1 MATQT
6 LHVTILSPRE
16 TIFEGQALSISS
28 KNSAGKF
35 DILPQHA
42 NFITLVE
49 GQPIRISLP
58 GKKPL
63 NFNFPKAIVYTSQNS
78 VKIYTDITLS

>member
-1 MATQT
+1 MTTQM
-6 LHVTILSPRE
+6 LYVTILSPRE

-42 NFITLVE
+42 NFITLIE
-49 GQPIRISLP
+49 NQPITIFLP
-58 GKKPL
+58 GKKSL
-63 NFNFPKAIVYTSQNS
+63 NFEFPVAIIYTTQNS
-78 VKIYTDITLS
+78 VKIYTDITL

>member
-6 LHVTILSPRE
+6 LHVTILSPTQ
-16 TIFEGQALSISS
+16 TIFEGQALAISS

-42 NFITLVE
+42 NFITLIE
-49 GQPIRISLP
+49 NQPIVLLLP
-58 GKKPL
+58 GKKSL
-63 NFNFPKAIVYTSQNS
+63 NFNFPKAIIYTTQNLI
-78 VKIYTDITLS
+78 KIYTDITL

>member
-6 LHVTILSPRE
+6 LHVTILSPTQ
-16 TIFEGQALSISS
+16 TIFEGQALAISS

-42 NFITLVE
+42 NFITLIE
-49 GQPIRISLP
+49 NQPIVLLLP
-58 GKKPL
+58 GKKSL
-63 NFNFPKAIVYTSQNS
+63 NFNFPKAIIYTTQNLI
-78 VKIYTDITLS
+78 KIYSDITL

>member
-1 MATQT
+1 MDTQT
-6 LHVTILSPRE
+6 LQIKIFSPKQ
-16 TIFEGQALSISS
+16 TIFEGQALVISS

-49 GQPIRISLP
+49 NQPITIFLP
-58 GKKPL
+58 GKKSL
-63 NFNFPKAIVYTSQNS
+63 NFNFPKAIIYASQNL
-78 VKIYTDITLS
+78 VKIYTDITL